1 MVKKSDGLAG
11 RLTDGELAD
20 SILESAN
27 QIWLAGIGAFAVA
40 QTEGGKTFDT
50 FVKEGEKVQERT
62 KKVAGEKLS
71 EVRERAIETWDKLE
85 DVFEG
90 RVARALRGL
99 SVPHKRDIDV
109 LAKRVSDLTAAV
121 QELSGKTARPKP
133 TTHTAPPKP
142 KAKIVKAPPVATHHQ

>member
-1 MVKKSDGLAG
+1 MVKKSDGLAS
-11 RLTDGELAD
+11 RLTDGELAT

-40 QTEGGKTFDT
+40 QTEGGKTFDI

-71 EVRERAIETWDKLE
+71 EVREKAIGAWDQIE

-99 SVPHKRDIDV
+99 SVPHKRDVDA
-109 LAKRVSDLTAAV
+109 LTKRVAELTAAV
-121 QELSGKTARPKP
+121 QELSGKTARSKP
-133 TTHTAPPKP
+133 MAQAVPPKP
-142 KAKIVKAPPVATHHQ
+142 KTTKARSAPAHP

>member
-11 RLTDGELAD
+11 RLTDGELAT

-62 KKVAGEKLS
+62 KKLAGEKLS
-71 EVRERAIETWDKLE
+71 EVREKAIETWDQIE

-109 LAKRVSDLTAAV
+109 LTKRVAELTAAV
-121 QELSGKTARPKP
+121 QELSSKTARSKP
-133 TTHTAPPKP
+133 AAPAAAPKP
-142 KAKIVKAPPVATHHQ
+142 KTTKAHPTAAHP